1 MHSVSRIRFR
11 QAKADFP
18 LVLLAPHKSMAPV
31 LAITDMVA
39 RARRDDSLSLT
50 PMETFLS
57 LIVTGPN
64 RMEKLLAR

>member
-1 MHSVSRIRFR
+1 
-11 QAKADFP
+11 
-18 LVLLAPHKSMAPV
+18 MAPV

-50 PMETFLS
+50 PMERFLN

-64 RMEKLLAR
+64 RIPFSHYGEPE